1 MEDNT
6 QKNNS
11 FSDKVINIIKNNR
24 NTIIVFLFLSFTFLI
39 GISYLG
45 HYKEN
50 QNIKISE
57 KFIQAGLLLQNNGKK
72 ESNNIYK
79 EIIQS
84 KNKAYSLLSLNN
96 IIDNKLEK
104 DQNEVLMLFNTI
116 ESIKLEQ
123 GQRDLVKL
131 KKALYLIK
139 ISKNQEG
146 NKLLNEIISTNS
158 IWKNTALDILN

>member
-6 QKNNS
+6 QKNKN
-11 FSDKVINIIKNNR
+11 FSDNVINIIKNNR
-24 NTIIVFLFLSFTFLI
+24 NIIIIILFLSFISLI

-104 DQNEVLMLFNTI
+104 DQNEVLKLFNTI

>member
-6 QKNNS
+6 QKNKN
-11 FSDKVINIIKNNR
+11 FSDNVINIIKNNR
-24 NTIIVFLFLSFTFLI
+24 NIIIIILFLSFISLI

>member
-6 QKNNS
+6 QKNKN
-11 FSDKVINIIKNNR
+11 FSDNVINIIKNNR
-24 NTIIVFLFLSFTFLI
+24 NIIIIILFLSFISLI

-139 ISKNQEG
+139 ISKNEEG

-158 IWKNTALDILN
+158 IWKSTALDILN

>member
-6 QKNNS
+6 QKSKN
-11 FSDKVINIIKNNR
+11 FSDNVINIIKNNR
-24 NTIIVFLFLSFTFLI
+24 NIIIVILFLSFILLI

-45 HYKEN
+45 YHKEN

-57 KFIQAGLLLQNNGKK
+57 KFIQAGLLLQNNEKK

-79 EIIQS
+79 EIIKS

-104 DQNEVLMLFNTI
+104 DQNEVLKLFNTI

-139 ISKNQEG
+139 ISKNEEG

>member
-6 QKNNS
+6 QKNKN
-11 FSDKVINIIKNNR
+11 FSDNVINIIKNNR
-24 NTIIVFLFLSFTFLI
+24 NIIIIILFLSFISLI

-57 KFIQAGLLLQNNGKK
+57 KFIQAGLLLQNNEKK

-104 DQNEVLMLFNTI
+104 DQNEVLKLFNTI